1 MRASEAAKIPI
12 ERYLLAEG
20 FKHSRV
26 TLGGDELWYHSP
38 IRSGDQTPSF
48 KVNRPKNIWYD
59 HGLDEGGDVITLV
72 CTLRKVTVS
81 EALSIIESL
90 ERQGLPQIK
99 NDPVDEINSSMT
111 ICTTQGVVPE
121 SKILKVQDIKH
132 PALMDY
138 LQQRCIDRSIAK
150 KFLKEVHYQRVMSLQ
165 NYFTLGWPNGQGFDT
180 RNAYFKGFVGTGKSI
195 STLNM
200 EGNESVLVFEGFL
213 DFLSYVGYR
222 EEVPKKEGVLI
233 LHSTALKRQAVKAI
247 KQYEIKRVQ
256 LFMDHDDVGRACKVF
271 FLKSLLGY
279 EVQDCSELYTG
290 YKDVNEWYVAFKKG
304 HLS

>member
-26 TLGGDELWYHSP
+26 TLGGDELWYRSP

-59 HGLDEGGDVITLV
+59 HGLDEGGDVIALV

-99 NDPVDEINSSMT
+99 NAPVDEINSSTT
-111 ICTTQGVVPE
+111 ICTTQSVVPE
-121 SKILKVQDIKH
+121 SKILKVEDIKH

-138 LQQRCIDRSIAK
+138 LQQRCIDRSLAK
-150 KFLKEVHYQRVMSLQ
+150 KY
-165 NYFTLGWPNGQGFDT
+165 
-180 RNAYFKGFVGTGKSI
+180 
-195 STLNM
+195 
-200 EGNESVLVFEGFL
+200 
-213 DFLSYVGYR
+213 
-222 EEVPKKEGVLI
+222 
-233 LHSTALKRQAVKAI
+233 LKRSALSKSDELA
-247 KQYEIKRVQ
+247 E
-256 LFMDHDDVGRACKVF
+256 LFHVRLAEWSGLWYTQCVF
-271 FLKSLLGY
+271 
-279 EVQDCSELYTG
+279 
-290 YKDVNEWYVAFKKG
+290 
-304 HLS
+304 